1 MKSRK
6 HWSYHVPQFLM
17 LWGFRIVF
25 GLRIKG
31 IDRVPGDGRIL
42 LAPNH
47 RSYLDPPLAG
57 IGLKREVHYLAK
69 IELFKNPILAA
80 IFRAWN
86 GFPVRRTGVDKE
98 AIRTI
103 GTLLGQG
110 EGVVIFPEGGRCRSG
125 DFLPAQ
131 RGIALVA
138 LKYQTDIIPVYIHG
152 SFPWKKSLF
161 RRGLMT
167 VTYGSPIRWEDATC
181 HGESRDQ
188 LKWITDNIEA
198 QWRAM
203 AASFVQR
210 RRNEEG
216 TANLITG

>member
-1 MKSRK
+1 
-6 HWSYHVPQFLM
+6 M

-31 IDRVPGDGRIL
+31 SDRVPREGRIL

-57 IGLKREVHYLAK
+57 VGLKRQVHFLAK

-103 GTLLGQG
+103 GSLLNRG
-110 EGVVIFPEGGRCRSG
+110 EGVVIFPEGGRCRFG

-131 RGIALVA
+131 KGIALVA
-138 LKYQTDIIPVYIHG
+138 VKYQTDIIPAYIHG
-152 SFPWKKSLF
+152 SFPWKKSLI
-161 RRGLMT
+161 RRGLMS
-167 VTYGSPIRWEDATC
+167 VTYGSPISWKEATR
-181 HGESRDQ
+181 HGESREQ
-188 LKWITDNIEA
+188 LRWIIEHIES

-203 AASFVQR
+203 AASFAR
-210 RRNEEG
+210 
-216 TANLITG
+216 